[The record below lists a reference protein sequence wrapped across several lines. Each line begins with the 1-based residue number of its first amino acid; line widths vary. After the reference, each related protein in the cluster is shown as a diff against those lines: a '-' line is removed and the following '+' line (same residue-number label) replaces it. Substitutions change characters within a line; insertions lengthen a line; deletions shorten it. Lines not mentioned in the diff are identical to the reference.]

1 MILYMHDVNIKG
13 FFIKKIK
20 IRNGERYYLM
30 IIDFMIIIVN
40 SVNFNSVII
49 DIRIQIVTIF

>member
-1 MILYMHDVNIKG
+1 MHDVNIKG